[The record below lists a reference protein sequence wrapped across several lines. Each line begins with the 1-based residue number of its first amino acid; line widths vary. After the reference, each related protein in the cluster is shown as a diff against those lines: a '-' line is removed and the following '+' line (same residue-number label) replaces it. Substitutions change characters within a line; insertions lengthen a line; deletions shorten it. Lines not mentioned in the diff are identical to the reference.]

1 MKVKIYDTTLRDGAQ
16 ATGVSF
22 SLLDKVEIAREL
34 DRLGLDYIEGGWPGS
49 NPKDMEF
56 FKKVKSLSFT
66 RSKIVAFGST
76 RRKDTKVENDPNLK
90 SLLET
95 ETPVVTLFGKSW
107 IFHVRK
113 ALRTDENENLR
124 MIEDSIKFFKAK
136 DKEVIF
142 DAEHFFDGY
151 KDNPSYALK
160 TLKVAKESGA
170 DCLVLCDTNG
180 GCMPYEVD
188 QIVRVVREE
197 MGDCLGIHAHNDSG
211 VAVANSI
218 LAARIGI
225 KQIQGTINGYGERCG
240 NADICVIIPNLKLKL
255 GIDCISEESLRSLA
269 RLSRWVSELA
279 NLTPDEHQPYVGKS
293 AFAHKGGIHAS
304 AIFRDERTYEHV
316 TPELIGNKRRVIIS
330 ELAGKS
336 SVLYKLK
343 ERELGIEGSADLSKK
358 LINQVKKLENEG
370 YEFEAADGS
379 FELLVKKNLG
389 EYKKSFDL
397 ESFRVI
403 VEKRKDGGL
412 ISEATV
418 KLRLKGEIIHAVAEG
433 NGPVNALDKALRK
446 ALQSSYPQI
455 SEMHLADYKVRI
467 LDTGTG
473 TEARTR
479 VLIESSDKKDRWG
492 TVGVS
497 PNIIE
502 ASWKALLD
510 SIEYKLNKQ

>member
-113 ALRTDENENLR
+113 ALRTDESENLR

-136 DKEVIF
+136 DREVIF

-255 GIDCISEESLRSLA
+255 GIDCILEESLRSLT

-316 TPELIGNKRRVIIS
+316 IPELIGNKRRVIIS

-403 VEKRKDGGL
+403 VEKRKNGGL

>member
-1 MKVKIYDTTLRDGAQ
+1 MKVTVYDATLREGAQ
-16 ATGVSF
+16 AAGVSF
-22 SLLDKVEIAREL
+22 SLLDKIEIAKEL
-34 DRLGLDYIEGGWPGS
+34 DELGIDYIEGGWPGS

-56 FKKVKSLSFT
+56 FKRVKSFSFNK
-66 RSKIVAFGST
+66 SKIAAFGST
-76 RRKDTKVENDPNLK
+76 RRKDIKAENDPNLK
-90 SLLET
+90 SLLES

-107 IFHVRK
+107 IFHVKK
-113 ALRTDENENLR
+113 ALRTDEDNNLC
-124 MIEDSIKFFKAK
+124 MIEDSIKFFKAR
-136 DKEVIF
+136 DREVIF

-151 KDNPSYALK
+151 KDNPLYALK
-160 TLKVAKESGA
+160 TLKVAREAGA

-211 VAVANSI
+211 MAIANSI
-218 LAARIGI
+218 LAARIGV
-225 KQIQGTINGYGERCG
+225 KQVQGTINGYGERCG
-240 NADICVIIPNLKLKL
+240 NADLCVVVPNLKLKL
-255 GIDCISEESLRSLA
+255 GMDCIPRKSLSSFT
-269 RLSRWVSELA
+269 RLSRWVNELA

-304 AIFRDERTYEHV
+304 AISRDEKTYEHV
-316 TPELIGNKRRVIIS
+316 NPELIGNKRKVIIS

-343 ERELGIEGSADLSKK
+343 EKELGIKGPTDLTKR
-358 LINQVKKLENEG
+358 LIDQVKKLENGG

-389 EYKKSFDL
+389 EYKKFFDL
-397 ESFRVI
+397 EGFRVI
-403 VEKRKDGGL
+403 VEKRKDGTL

-418 KLRLKGEIIHAVAEG
+418 KLRLKGEIVHTVAEG

-446 ALQSSYPQI
+446 ALQSTYPQI
-455 SEMHLADYKVRI
+455 SKMHLADYKVRI

-473 TEARTR
+473 TEAKTR

-492 TVGVS
+492 TIGVS
-497 PNIIE
+497 HNIIE

-510 SIEYKLNKQ
+510 SIEYTLNKV